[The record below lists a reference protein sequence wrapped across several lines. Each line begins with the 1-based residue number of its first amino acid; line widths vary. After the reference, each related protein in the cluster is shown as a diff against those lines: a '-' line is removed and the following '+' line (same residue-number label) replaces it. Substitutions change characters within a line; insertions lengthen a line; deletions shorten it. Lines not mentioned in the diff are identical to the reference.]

1 MYCANCD
8 LIISVTDIDAVD
20 SWTVDTELE
29 LAADEDILAAKNLNL
44 FSAGATVSV
53 VNAFA
58 APALVRGGGGGG
70 AMLSARRT

>member
-1 MYCANCD
+1 M
-8 LIISVTDIDAVD
+8 
-20 SWTVDTELE
+20 ELE
-29 LAADEDILAAKNLNL
+29 RAADEDNLAAKNLNL